1 MNHDSVPSEH
11 SSGSVTHWLQRWRCG
26 DREVLPLLVAQF
38 YDQLKR
44 RARRYVHVD
53 QSLSPTALIN
63 EWYLCMMRR
72 PVSPI
77 KNRRHFLAGAA
88 LTLRHLAANFRRA
101 AAPRKKMLPF
111 HEAALLAPTGSLA
124 TKPLAIRQALALLAA
139 QDPRCAEI
147 FVMRYWLG
155 LSLDELVAGTQ
166 LSRATV
172 QRELL
177 FARRWMAAQIDDHS
191 APRP

>member
-1 MNHDSVPSEH
+1 MYHDTAPSGA
-11 SSGSVTHWLQRWRCG
+11 SSGSVTLWLQRWRCG
-26 DREVLPLLVAQF
+26 DRDVLPLLVAQF

-44 RARRYVHVD
+44 RARRCIHGD
-53 QSLSPTALIN
+53 PSLSATALIN

-88 LTLRHLAANFRRA
+88 LTLRHLAGNFRRD
-101 AAPRKKMLPF
+101 AAPREKLLPL
-111 HEAALLAPTGSLA
+111 HEAVLLASTGPLA
-124 TKPLAIRQALALLAA
+124 TKQHAARQVLALLAE

-155 LSLDELVAGTQ
+155 LSLDELVHATS

-177 FARRWMAAQIDDHS
+177 FARRWVAAQVDARTAS
-191 APRP
+191 S

>member
-1 MNHDSVPSEH
+1 MNQNSVPSGP
-11 SSGSVTHWLQRWRCG
+11 SSGSITHWLQRWRCG
-26 DREVLPLLVAQF
+26 DRDVLSLLVAQC

-44 RARRYVHVD
+44 RARRYADTD

-72 PVSPI
+72 PISPI
-77 KNRRHFLAGAA
+77 KNRGHFLAGAA
-88 LTLRHLAANFRRA
+88 LTLRHLAANLGRA
-101 AAPRKKMLPF
+101 AAPRKQGLPLK
-111 HEAALLAPTGSLA
+111 ETAVLAPTGSLA
-124 TKPLAIRQALALLAA
+124 TKPFAIRQALLLLAE

-155 LSLDELVAGTQ
+155 LSLDELVVGTN

-177 FARRWMAAQIDDHS
+177 FARRWMAAQIDAGS
-191 APRP
+191 VSFT